1 MNCLRPFVLSVAV
14 MCFAQTLYAQN
25 DIRVF
30 VEETLTPVSISEG
43 ATVTYFIR
51 FQNTGDDTV
60 YQVILRDTVDPRLDI
75 NSFNMVDCS
84 HTYQLV
90 RDGSNIIRWYFDDIF
105 LPDSASAG
113 PNSVG
118 YVVFTV
124 QPKPF
129 LAPGQT
135 ILNRACATFDQTVS
149 ICTNDAII
157 RIEYEAADV
166 NEPDKEPLI
175 RIIPNPNYGYF
186 EVRSAS
192 STPGDDHAANNLTTE
207 WWISDITGRIVW
219 DGRAENTAAVSNQ
232 VLLERPAPGLYLIW
246 VKEAGRLQVEEF
258 AIIR

>member
-1 MNCLRPFVLSVAV
+1 MNCLRPFVLPVAV
-14 MCFAQTLYAQN
+14 LCFAQTLYAQN

-30 VEETLTPVSISEG
+30 VEEILTPTTISEG

-60 YQVILRDTVDPRLDI
+60 YQVILRDTMDNRLDL
-75 NSFNMVDCS
+75 NTFSMVDCS

-166 NEPDKEPLI
+166 GEPDKEPIL
-175 RIIPNPNYGYF
+175 RIIPNPNHGYF

-192 STPGDDHAANNLTTE
+192 VAGSIPPDSNLAAE

-219 DGRAENTAAVSNQ
+219 DGRAENMAAVSNQ
-232 VLLERPAPGLYLIW
+232 VLLERPAPGLYLLW

-258 AIIR
+258 AVIR